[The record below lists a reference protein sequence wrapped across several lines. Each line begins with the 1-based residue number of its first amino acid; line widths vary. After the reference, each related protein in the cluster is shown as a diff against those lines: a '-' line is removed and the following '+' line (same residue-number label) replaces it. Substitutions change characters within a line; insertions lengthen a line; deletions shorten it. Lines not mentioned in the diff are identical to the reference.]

1 MCQFF
6 SFAWDCKEWM
16 DFIIDIWDLDN
27 EEFFQCVSLL
37 GLLTFLRGLLKLV

>member
-16 DFIIDIWDLDN
+16 DFIIDTWDLDN